1 MDLSNTTHTH
11 TTDQSFNTTSKE
23 DVKTYVDLRKTQI
36 IEMVVRQTDYS
47 FEEAKEKLEEN
58 HYQYMKVIEE
68 YMEVDKI
75 KEERDRERREKEEG
89 KSVNQKIYSQIR
101 TFMDDSARK
110 FEQKKKYMEE
120 RGYKPAVRDTRD
132 TSNVK
137 L

>member
-1 MDLSNTTHTH
+1 MDLSNTNHTH
-11 TTDQSFNTTSKE
+11 TTDHSGNTTSKE
-23 DVKTYVDLRKTQI
+23 DVKAYVELRKTQI

-75 KEERDRERREKEEG
+75 KEQREKEIREKEES

-110 FEQKKKYMEE
+110 FEQKKKYMEQ
-120 RGYKPAVRDTRD
+120 RGYKPMVRDTKD
-132 TSNVK
+132 VSNVK